1 MNKQEKKENKS
12 KTLNKEEKVNPK
24 DLEKVSGGRLGGPI
38 PGWIDGRPR
47 KPRPR

>member
-1 MNKQEKKENKS
+1 MSKQDKKEKQPR
-12 KTLNKEEKVNPK
+12 TPNKEDKVNPK

-47 KPRPR
+47 KPRPG

>member
-1 MNKQEKKENKS
+1 MAKQGKKEKQS

-38 PGWIDGRPR
+38 PGWIHGKPRRPR
-47 KPRPR
+47 PG